1 MCWIDN
7 ILVTATTAEE
17 LEKKLAR
24 FLQVAKALNVTF
36 RTEAKGQ
43 VLDYIGLTLDLPNQ
57 QYKLQEKFC
66 NKFCD
71 LVSEAHAV
79 DSLSFKQLQRL
90 AGCCAWYIWSTRRSF
105 LEMRHMLQTL
115 SFYTAQRAREAK
127 LDGLPAPMQIEVPSE
142 VKKELEVAAQLVGDS
157 CAMPLARGKRPPM
170 LPVMLTT
177 DASEAGGAAVFSLL
191 DQPYKVLRTEYWPWA
206 RDEHIN
212 VLELRTL
219 EMALDSV
226 TDVISPHA
234 EPATLKWNSDS
245 MVAIQVFNKMYSR
258 SPPLAELLVSI
269 QAKLKELSIDIQPEH
284 VPTDQNIADKPSRI
298 YM

>member
-1 MCWIDN
+1 M
-7 ILVTATTAEE
+7 
-17 LEKKLAR
+17 
-24 FLQVAKALNVTF
+24 
-36 RTEAKGQ
+36 
-43 VLDYIGLTLDLPNQ
+43 
-57 QYKLQEKFC
+57 
-66 NKFCD
+66 
-71 LVSEAHAV
+71 
-79 DSLSFKQLQRL
+79 
-90 AGCCAWYIWSTRRSF
+90 
-105 LEMRHMLQTL
+105 
-115 SFYTAQRAREAK
+115 
-127 LDGLPAPMQIEVPSE
+127 SE

-258 SPPLAELLVSI
+258 SPPLAELLV
-269 QAKLKELSIDIQPEH
+269 
-284 VPTDQNIADKPSRI
+284 
-298 YM
+298 

>member
-1 MCWIDN
+1 
-7 ILVTATTAEE
+7 
-17 LEKKLAR
+17 
-24 FLQVAKALNVTF
+24 
-36 RTEAKGQ
+36 
-43 VLDYIGLTLDLPNQ
+43 
-57 QYKLQEKFC
+57 
-66 NKFCD
+66 
-71 LVSEAHAV
+71 
-79 DSLSFKQLQRL
+79 
-90 AGCCAWYIWSTRRSF
+90 
-105 LEMRHMLQTL
+105 
-115 SFYTAQRAREAK
+115 
-127 LDGLPAPMQIEVPSE
+127 
-142 VKKELEVAAQLVGDS
+142 
-157 CAMPLARGKRPPM
+157 M

-269 QAKLKELSIDIQPEH
+269 QAKLKELCHGTWVISLIMCWDYYDH
-284 VPTDQNIADKPSRI
+284 TH
-298 YM
+298 